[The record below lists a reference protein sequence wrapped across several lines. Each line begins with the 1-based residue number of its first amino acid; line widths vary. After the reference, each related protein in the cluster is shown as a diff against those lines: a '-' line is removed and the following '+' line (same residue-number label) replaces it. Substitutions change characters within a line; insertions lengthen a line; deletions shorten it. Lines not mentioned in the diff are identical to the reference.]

1 MRNPDFQDG
10 VAFLVS
16 VKDLGKRVRVNVT
29 LTEQRLR
36 EIDRH
41 ARAREMTRSAFL
53 VKAGL
58 QVVDAG

>member
-1 MRNPDFQDG
+1 
-10 VAFLVS
+10 
-16 VKDLGKRVRVNVT
+16 VRVNVT
-29 LTEQRLR
+29 LTEQQLR